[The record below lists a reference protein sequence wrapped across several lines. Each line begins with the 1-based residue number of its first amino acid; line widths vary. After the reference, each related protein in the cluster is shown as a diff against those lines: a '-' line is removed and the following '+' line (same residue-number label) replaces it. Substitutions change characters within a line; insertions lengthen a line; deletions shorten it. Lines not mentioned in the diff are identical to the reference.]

1 VDLLCLRGGSDLAG
15 ANSPDRL
22 VGNDNAGPL
31 LSGDGLSDGTELSS
45 DDGDGLAL
53 LALLEG
59 LAAAEDDAD
68 TLVEGVLGLGGDEL
82 VGLLE
87 DDTALGVADQGPA
100 DVGVLKLG
108 GGDLAGEG
116 ALVLVEDVLG
126 SDLDLLAELGACEK
140 EVECGRG
147 DDDLCGI
154 ALDIR
159 IVKTAGKCAIY
170 AFEGNRHGWLG
181 CRCTRTR
188 VNQSSFARG
197 NLSSGKSSL

>member
-1 VDLLCLRGGSDLAG
+1 MDLLRLRGGSDLAG

-22 VGNDNAGPL
+22 VGNDHAGPL
-31 LSGDGLSDGTELSS
+31 LSSDSLSDGTELCG

-68 TLVEGVLGLGGDEL
+68 ALVEGVLGLGGDEF

-100 DVGVLKLG
+100 DVGVLELG

-116 ALVLVEDVLG
+116 ALVLVVDVLG

-140 EVECGRG
+140 EVDGRRG
-147 DDDLCGI
+147 DDDLCGV
-154 ALDIR
+154 ALDTLMR
-159 IVKTAGKCAIY
+159 CKLLEKTPFVLGKL
-170 AFEGNRHGWLG
+170 EGKRHGWPRR
-181 CRCTRTR
+181 CCTRR
-188 VNQSSFARG
+188 QINQDSLESGSSII
-197 NLSSGKSSL
+197 

>member
-1 VDLLCLRGGSDLAG
+1 MDLLCLRGGGDLTG
-15 ANSPDRL
+15 ANSPDGL
-22 VGNDNAGPL
+22 VGNNNAGPL
-31 LSGDGLSDGTELSS
+31 LGGDGLSNGTELCS

-59 LAAAEDDAD
+59 LAAAKDDAN
-68 TLVEGVLGLGGDEL
+68 TLVEGVLGLGGDKL

-87 DDTALGVADQGPA
+87 NDTALGVADQGPA

-126 SDLDLLAELGACEK
+126 SDLDLLPELGACEK

-154 ALDIR
+154 ALDTR
-159 IVKTAGKCAIY
+159 TVKTGGKCAIY
-170 AFEGNRHGWLG
+170 DFEGKRHGWLG
-181 CRCTRTR
+181 CCCTRKR
-188 VNQSSFARG
+188 VNHSSFASG
-197 NLSSGKSSL
+197 NLSSEQSS